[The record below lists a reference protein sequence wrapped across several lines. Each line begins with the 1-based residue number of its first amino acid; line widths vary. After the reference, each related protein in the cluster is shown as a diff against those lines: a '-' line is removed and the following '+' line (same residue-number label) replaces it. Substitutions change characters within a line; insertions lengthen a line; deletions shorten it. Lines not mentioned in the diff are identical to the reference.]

1 MRTSAKLV
9 AAAVLVLAIAAAPAN
24 GRERRPGFI
33 EVEYHKSFGESGGP
47 TTEVVVFGRRIES
60 LKIKASYGGE
70 TATATARESNVSS
83 TDFNGHGWVPRHDA
97 GRRDLLNTME
107 ASINATGAV
116 TLKLIAKNGGGRT
129 KQNVEIVFS
138 QCHFDP
144 PIYPFTCVV
153 DA

>member
-1 MRTSAKLV
+1 MKILL
-9 AAAVLVLAIAAAPAN
+9 AAAAFTLAIAITPAL
-24 GRERRPGFI
+24 GAEKRPGFI
-33 EVEYHKSFGESGGP
+33 EVQYGQEKGAQGSN
-47 TTEVVVFGRRIES
+47 TDVIVFGRRIES
-60 LKIKASYGGE
+60 LKIKASYGGK
-70 TATATARESNVSS
+70 TATAITRESNVSS
-83 TDFNGHGWVPRHDA
+83 TDFNGHGWVPRHDS

-116 TLKLIAKNGGGRT
+116 TLKLIAKNGGGTT
-129 KQNVEIVFS
+129 KQKVEIVFS

>member
-1 MRTSAKLV
+1 MKASAKLV

-33 EVEYHKSFGESGGP
+33 EVEYHKSYGESGGP
-47 TTEVVVFGRRIES
+47 TTELLVFGRRIDS

-83 TDFNGHGWVPRHDA
+83 TDFNGRGWVPRHDA
-97 GRRDLLNTME
+97 GRRQLLNTIKQ
-107 ASINATGAV
+107 SIDATGAV
-116 TLKLIAKNGGGRT
+116 TLKLIARNSGGTT
-129 KQNVEIVFS
+129 KQNAQIVFS
-138 QCHFDP
+138 QCHLDP
-144 PIYPFTCVV
+144 PTYPFTCIV

>member
-1 MRTSAKLV
+1 VKLSARLI
-9 AAAVLVLAIAAAPAN
+9 AAAVLALAVAAAPAD

-33 EVEYHKSFGESGGP
+33 EVGYHKEKGAQG
-47 TTEVVVFGRRIES
+47 TDTDVIVFGRRIES
-60 LKIKASYGGE
+60 LKIKASYAGK
-70 TATATARESNVSS
+70 TATAIARESNISS
-83 TDFNGHGWVPRHDA
+83 TDFNGHGWVPRHDS

-107 ASINATGAV
+107 KSINATGAV
-116 TLKLIAKNGGGRT
+116 TLKLIAKNGGGTT

>member
-1 MRTSAKLV
+1 VKLSARLI
-9 AAAVLVLAIAAAPAN
+9 AAAVLALAVAAAPAD

-33 EVEYHKSFGESGGP
+33 EVGYHKEKGAQG
-47 TTEVVVFGRRIES
+47 TDTDVIVFGRRIES
-60 LKIKASYGGE
+60 LKIKASYGGK
-70 TATATARESNVSS
+70 TATAIARESNISS
-83 TDFNGHGWVPRHDA
+83 TDFNGHGWVPRHDS

-107 ASINATGAV
+107 KSINATGAV
-116 TLKLIAKNGGGRT
+116 TLKLIAKNGGGTT